1 MTPRAGPYRWED
13 LPLEKVSEM
22 VARKVLS
29 GAEHTIV
36 QAYLKKGALV
46 ARHAHPC
53 EQSVYVLQGA
63 LRLSID
69 GAESTL
75 RDGDILVIPA
85 DAPHQA
91 EAIDDTF
98 LVSLTAFGRSG

>member
-29 GAEHTIV
+29 GAAHTIV

-46 ARHAHPC
+46 ARHAHAS

-63 LRLSID
+63 LRLTLD
-69 GAESTL
+69 RAESTL
-75 RDGDILVIPA
+75 RDGDILVIPP

-98 LVSLTAFGRSG
+98 LMTITLSGESG